1 MPGGLD
7 LIASIAAALVA
18 CGVLGA
24 LVGAFFQRRNDRDHL
39 AAEWRKRLREQILG
53 PRLDA
58 AQRIYGTLISS
69 GVPADDDIGKLRS
82 NEADILL
89 TDLAPSVVGVIESM
103 GTSFRQYKAFRGSV
117 SVRAQLVFGDEKRFD
132 RWFDREEFRE
142 MSYYSQELAVAW
154 SHSEEG
160 RNSRVIESAGLTD
173 PTKGEFKI
181 LERDLLAALEIRHD
195 LMTSLQKL
203 MAGIKEA
210 LLHVG

>member
-69 GVPADDDIGKLRS
+69 GVPADDDIGKLRP

-103 GTSFRQYKAFRGSV
+103 GTSFRQ
-117 SVRAQLVFGDEKRFD
+117 
-132 RWFDREEFRE
+132 
-142 MSYYSQELAVAW
+142 
-154 SHSEEG
+154 
-160 RNSRVIESAGLTD
+160 
-173 PTKGEFKI
+173 
-181 LERDLLAALEIRHD
+181 
-195 LMTSLQKL
+195 
-203 MAGIKEA
+203 
-210 LLHVG
+210 